1 MKHFRKYYNRIE
13 NYIHDSS
20 IDIKNRTFILFSI
33 AVLIALYVA
42 IPCGLIMKEP
52 VSATISTVVGA
63 VIFTVYLIYSFKKN
77 CIVRAKTVISFV
89 LIFLFLPAMFF
100 TNGGAE
106 AGAPVW
112 LLLGTFYIT
121 MILEGRFK
129 LIMLACEA
137 VVLGVCWVLGFY
149 FPKLVTE
156 YSRAGNYFDSI
167 AGMLI
172 VSGIICL
179 LVTFY
184 GKIISRDE
192 ESKNVQRLF
201 AQTAMALVN
210 AIDAKDKYTHGHSSR
225 VAEYSKKIAQQAGK
239 SPAECEEIYYVALLH
254 DVGKIGIPEAIINKE
269 GKLTDEEFNVIKG
282 HSELGAQILQS
293 ITEYPYISIGAHFH
307 HERYDG
313 KGYPMGMKGTDI
325 PEIARIISV
334 ADSYDAMTSKR
345 SYRDVL
351 TQDKVREELIKGTGT
366 QFDPEFANIMLHLMD
381 LDTEYEMRERE
392 EIKNFSGKTELV
404 IKDRK
409 EEVAEGI
416 WINQYMTT
424 IDLTIGVDKKGV
436 GHTPKPSLILFD
448 ALDGRYHDDPDAI
461 KALLYFEYCELWFDG
476 RDVMSGA
483 RKIEKKLTGKGEEK
497 GNFARYR
504 IEACRVKD
512 HAWIRI
518 TGQERTAEFIVALP
532 DATRYAYIGLTGEHC
547 RISNVRTH
555 KAEEVVKNSF
565 IPRIAEEISYINVP
579 SGDIP
584 NVQVDGYRT
593 DSTEGIPVKDGMS
606 ITFHTKSLPTARLV
620 WHCPSYVIFSAK
632 DGKVFGEGY
641 QEFSLV
647 RLDGEYWQGEHLADN
662 ELNVNRQDFKS
673 WDDWRNYNLEGY
685 ECTITF
691 SREGKRIVSCTE
703 NEGIAIRNIT
713 EVKVDSGEI
722 YVAISGDQVALTNIR
737 IH

>member
-1 MKHFRKYYNRIE
+1 
-13 NYIHDSS
+13 
-20 IDIKNRTFILFSI
+20 
-33 AVLIALYVA
+33 
-42 IPCGLIMKEP
+42 
-52 VSATISTVVGA
+52 
-63 VIFTVYLIYSFKKN
+63 
-77 CIVRAKTVISFV
+77 
-89 LIFLFLPAMFF
+89 MFF
-100 TNGGAE
+100 TNGGA
-106 AGAPVW
+106 AGGAPTW
-112 LLLGTFYIT
+112 LLLGTFYVT

-129 LIMLACEA
+129 FIMLACEA
-137 VVLGVCWVLGFY
+137 VVLILCWLLGFY
-149 FPKLVTE
+149 FPGLVTE
-156 YSRAGNYFDSI
+156 YSRGGNYFDSI
-167 AGMLI
+167 AGMFI

-179 LVTFY
+179 LVNFN
-184 GKIISRDE
+184 GRIISREE

-225 VAEYSKKIAQQAGK
+225 VAEYSRKIAQQAGK

-269 GKLTDEEFNVIKG
+269 GRLTDEEYGVIKR

-392 EIKNFSGKTELV
+392 EIKNFSGKSELV
-404 IKDRK
+404 IGEHR

-416 WINQYMTT
+416 WINQNMTT
-424 IDLTIGVDKKGV
+424 IDLTISADKKGT
-436 GHTPKPSLILFD
+436 GHTPVPSLILFD
-448 ALDGRYHDDPDAI
+448 ALDGRYHEDTAAI
-461 KALLYFEYCELWFDG
+461 RTLLYFEYCELWFDG
-476 RDVMSGA
+476 KERLEGA
-483 RKIEKKLTGKGEEK
+483 RKIETKLTGKGEAK
-497 GNFARYR
+497 GSFARFR

-518 TGQERTAEFIVALP
+518 TGAGKTAEFIIALP
-532 DATRYAYIGLTGEHC
+532 DSTRYAYIGLTGEHC
-547 RISNVRTH
+547 RISNVRST
-555 KAEEVVKNSF
+555 KADEVVAAGF
-565 IPRIAEEISYINVP
+565 IPRIAEEISYINGQT
-579 SGDIP
+579 GDIP

-593 DSTEGIPVKDGMS
+593 DSTEGIRVKDGMR

-632 DGKVFGEGY
+632 DGKVYGEDY

-673 WDDWRNYNLEGY
+673 WDDWRKHNLDGY

-703 NEGIAIRNIT
+703 NAGIAIRNIT
-713 EVKVDSGEI
+713 EVKVEPEEI
-722 YVAISGDQVALTNIR
+722 YVALSGDQVALTDIR